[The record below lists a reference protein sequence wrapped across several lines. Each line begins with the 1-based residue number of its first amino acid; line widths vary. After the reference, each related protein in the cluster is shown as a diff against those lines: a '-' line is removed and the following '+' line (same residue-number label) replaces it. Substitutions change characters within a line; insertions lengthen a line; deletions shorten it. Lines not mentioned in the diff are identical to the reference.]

1 MATNKFMAKK
11 FLAEA
16 LCEMYEILVQKEKD
30 IHQEYRRVGFEEEQA
45 TDWRTGELL
54 WEDEEK
60 TVPKFRDKYDY
71 VTKDDSELTDED
83 IAKSKAYQ
91 YIMNQLERML

>member
-1 MATNKFMAKK
+1 MATNKFMENK

-16 LCEMYEILVQKEKD
+16 LCEVYEAVVQKEKD
-30 IHQEYRRVGFEEEQA
+30 IRQEYRRVGFEEEQA

-60 TVPKFRDKYDY
+60 TVPKYRDKYDY
-71 VTKDDSELTDED
+71 VNKDDSELTDED
-83 IAKSKAYQ
+83 WAKINAYQ
-91 YIMNQLERML
+91 YIMSQLEKML